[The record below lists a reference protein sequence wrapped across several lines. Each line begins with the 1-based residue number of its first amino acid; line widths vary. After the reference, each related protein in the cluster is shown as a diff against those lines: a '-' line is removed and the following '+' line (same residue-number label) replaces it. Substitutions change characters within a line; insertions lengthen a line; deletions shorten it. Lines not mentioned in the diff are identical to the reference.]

1 MKNRIFS
8 IFFLKVR
15 PYLFYKDFDIMKEH
29 TIAAISTAQGEGG
42 IGIIR
47 ISGEDAISI
56 ADKVFSPISSKALRT
71 LEGYSASY
79 GKILENGEVLDEAVA
94 IVYRAP
100 RSFTGENVVELCCH
114 GGLFVT
120 RQVLRVV
127 LSNGAVLAEPGEFTK
142 RAFLN
147 GKMDLLE
154 AQSVMDIIS
163 AKSRQAARAA
173 ISVRE
178 GALSKKIS
186 KVKAELLTLA
196 AHLSAW
202 ADYPE
207 EDIPEVEDYAVL
219 ETLKNAD
226 KSLRKLIDDYDRGKS
241 VTKGVDTVIVGKPN
255 VGKSTLMNLLS
266 GFDKSIVTEIPGT
279 TRDVVEETVI
289 LGDLV
294 LRLSDTAGIRE
305 TDNPVEKI
313 GVLKARQRLN
323 SGALVLAVFD
333 GSEEFSQEDRELVD
347 SLSQIP
353 CVAVINKTDL
363 EKKLDDSYI
372 KEKIGKTVCL
382 SAKEGVGEE
391 ELEKAITEVIG
402 AENFDASAGILSS
415 EAQRETVVSA
425 LRSLNEAENA
435 LTFGF
440 SLDAVT
446 VCIEET
452 IENLMKLTGE
462 SVSEAVV
469 NEVFHNFCLGK

>member
-1 MKNRIFS
+1 MKD
-8 IFFLKVR
+8 K
-15 PYLFYKDFDIMKEH
+15 

-47 ISGEDAISI
+47 ISGEDSI
-56 ADKVFSPISSKALRT
+56 NIAEKVFSPISSKT
-71 LEGYSASY
+71 LSTLSGYSASF
-79 GKILENGEVLDEAVA
+79 GKVVFEGETLDEAVA

-100 RSFTGENVVELCCH
+100 KSFTGENVVEICCH

-120 RQVLRVV
+120 RQVLRAV
-127 LSNGAVLAEPGEFTK
+127 LASGAVIAEPGEFTK

-173 ISVRE
+173 VSVKE
-178 GALSKKIS
+178 GFLSKKIS
-186 KVKAELLTLA
+186 SVKAELLTLA

-207 EDIPEVEDYAVL
+207 EDIPEVEDL
-219 ETLKNAD
+219 SILNTLKACEE
-226 KSLRKLIDDYDRGKS
+226 KLQRLIDDYDRGKA

-279 TRDVVEETVI
+279 TRDIVEETVI
-289 LGDLV
+289 LGDIV

-313 GVLKARQRLN
+313 GVLKARQKLE

-333 GSEEFSQEDRELVD
+333 GSEEISSDDRELID
-347 SLSQIP
+347 SISDIP
-353 CVAVINKTDL
+353 AVAVINKSDL
-363 EKKLDDSYI
+363 EQKLDDTYI
-372 KEKIGKTVCL
+372 KNKLKKVVYL
-382 SAKEGVGEE
+382 SAKEAVGEK
-391 ELEKAITEVIG
+391 ELEKAITEVLG
-402 AENFDASAGILSS
+402 AGDFDASSGILSS
-415 EAQRETVVSA
+415 EAQRETVLSA
-425 LRSLNEAENA
+425 LNALTEAENT

-462 SVSEAVV
+462 NVSEAVV

>member
-1 MKNRIFS
+1 
-8 IFFLKVR
+8 
-15 PYLFYKDFDIMKEH
+15 MKES

-47 ISGEDAISI
+47 ISGEDAIAI
-56 ADKVFSPISSKALRT
+56 ADKVFSPISSNKLNT
-71 LEGYSASY
+71 LEGYKASF
-79 GKILENGEVLDEAVA
+79 GKIVDNGEVLDEAVA
-94 IVYRAP
+94 IVYREP
-100 RSFTGENVVELCCH
+100 KSFTGENVVELCCH

-120 RQVLRVV
+120 RQVLRTV
-127 LSNGAVLAEPGEFTK
+127 LSKGAVLASPGEFTK

-163 AKSRQAARAA
+163 AQSRQAARAA
-173 ISVRE
+173 VSVKE
-178 GALSKKIS
+178 GALSKRIS
-186 KVKAELLTLA
+186 QVKATLLTLA

-207 EDIPEVEDYAVL
+207 EDIPEVTDMAL
-219 ETLKNAD
+219 LSDLQNA
-226 KSLRKLIDDYDRGKS
+226 KRELLRLIKDYDKGKAI
-241 VTKGVDTVIVGKPN
+241 TKGVDTVIVGKPN

-266 GFDKSIVTEIPGT
+266 GTEKSIVTEIPGT
-279 TRDVVEETVI
+279 TRDIVEETVV
-289 LGDLV
+289 LGDIILK
-294 LRLSDTAGIRE
+294 LSDTAGLRE

-313 GVLKARQRLN
+313 GVLKAKEKLK
-323 SGALVLAVFD
+323 SGSLVLAVFD
-333 GSEEFSQEDRELVD
+333 GSEEFTNEDRELVL
-347 SLSQIP
+347 SLRDIP
-353 CVAVINKTDL
+353 TVAIVNKSDL
-363 EKKLDDSYI
+363 SKKLCTNFIDENI
-372 KEKIGKTVCL
+372 KKVVYL
-382 SAKEGVGEE
+382 SAKEAKGQKD
-391 ELEKAITEVIG
+391 LEDAVIEIIG
-402 AENFDASAGILSS
+402 AGDFDPSSGILSS
-415 EAQRETVVSA
+415 EVQRETVISA
-425 LRSLNEAENA
+425 LDSLAEAENT